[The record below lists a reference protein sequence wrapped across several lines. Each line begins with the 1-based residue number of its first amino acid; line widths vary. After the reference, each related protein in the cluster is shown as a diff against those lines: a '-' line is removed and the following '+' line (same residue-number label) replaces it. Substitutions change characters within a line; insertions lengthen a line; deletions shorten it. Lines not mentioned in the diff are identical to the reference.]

1 MGQAGCGL
9 PPVQRVE
16 RAARRRL
23 REMEDAV
30 AEGVEVG
37 GALFGEGEPSDPEL
51 LRRHQLYK
59 RVKAALALP

>member
-1 MGQAGCGL
+1 
-9 PPVQRVE
+9 
-16 RAARRRL
+16 
-23 REMEDAV
+23 MENAV